1 METRFLIL
9 ICSIVFCSFPLK
21 AQRILSCQVIW
32 SQKDKYAA
40 FTTLVKYEGDFY
52 CAFRVADS
60 HVDKEGN
67 DNGEIIILRSKDT
80 ITWKEYD
87 RLSISGFDLRDPKL
101 CVDAKG
107 RLSIMLQ
114 AVKYSGGK
122 SWKRKSLVISLNT
135 LANTS
140 KFKFLSFGDT
150 ITDNWLWDMKWIGKK
165 AYGFLYIPRFSFVE
179 SDNGLDFRVI
189 ATPSIDGVA
198 TEASLALFD
207 NEHLVSV
214 VRVNR
219 KNAMI
224 GLYNLKIQSF
234 QWYDSGVRLDAP
246 VLVNVGNEIYV
257 CGRYFRDNIITT
269 SIFRLNKTTYKLE
282 FILDLPS
289 GGDCAYPGLVYEKGL
304 LYISY
309 YNANKDGSSEIIFV
323 KYCIN

>member
-1 METRFLIL
+1 
-9 ICSIVFCSFPLK
+9 
-21 AQRILSCQVIW
+21 
-32 SQKDKYAA
+32 
-40 FTTLVKYEGDFY
+40 
-52 CAFRVADS
+52 
-60 HVDKEGN
+60 
-67 DNGEIIILRSKDT
+67 
-80 ITWKEYD
+80 
-87 RLSISGFDLRDPKL
+87 
-101 CVDAKG
+101 
-107 RLSIMLQ
+107 
-114 AVKYSGGK
+114 
-122 SWKRKSLVISLNT
+122 
-135 LANTS
+135 
-140 KFKFLSFGDT
+140 
-150 ITDNWLWDMKWIGKK
+150 MKWIGKK